1 MQLAIFTIFSI
12 MCIAG
17 AILVITLRSP
27 VSSAIALVFVM
38 CTIAGLFALI
48 GGLFVAAIQ
57 VIVYAGAVMVL
68 FLFVIMLLNIK
79 DELIQRDEKKLT
91 RILGGVLGAAFLL
104 EIGFFVRKG
113 LTSGSPGLFMP
124 APNEFSSIESISTSI
139 FTKYLFAF
147 EVTSILLLVAIVG
160 AIMLARGKGRTE
172 T

>member
-1 MQLAIFTIFSI
+1 

-27 VSSAIALVFVM
+27 VSSAISLVFVM

-79 DELIQRDEKKLT
+79 DELIQRDEKRLT
-91 RILGGVLGAAFLL
+91 RVLGGVLGTAFLL

-113 LTSGSPGLFMP
+113 LSSGSPGLFMP
-124 APNEFSSIESISTSI
+124 APNEFSSIESLSSGI

-160 AIMLARGKGRTE
+160 AIMLTRGKGRTE